1 MGETG
6 KSRGRYHGSIGNEH
20 ARNSEIATAGGTPDA
35 LFELGLMY
43 CAGRDVE
50 LDLVSAH
57 KWFNLAAMRG
67 NEDAKRYRME
77 IAHEMSKAEIA
88 EAQRQAREWLARH

>member
-1 MGETG
+1 MARLE
-6 KSRGRYHGSIGNEH
+6 SSAYQSIEM
-20 ARNSEIATAGGTPDA
+20 AAAGGTPDA

-67 NEDAKRYRME
+67 NADAKRYRME
-77 IAHEMSKAEIA
+77 IAHEMSAREIA
-88 EAQRQAREWLARH
+88 EAQRLARQWLRQH